1 MEFEYSQEVKG
12 KGKVKAFR
20 FQQWEQFVIAK
31 ALTQERNKMYKR
43 IERIENDPKNEG
55 QVTFQET
62 VRIITHEIREIGNII
77 DAMLNQ
83 ETL

>member
-12 KGKVKAFR
+12 QVKAFR

-55 QVTFQET
+55 QVTFKES
-62 VRIITHEIREIGNII
+62 VRNITHEIREIGNII
-77 DAMLNQ
+77 EAMLNQ

>member
-12 KGKVKAFR
+12 QVKAFR
-20 FQQWEQFVIAK
+20 FEQWEQILIAK
-31 ALTQERNKMYKR
+31 ALTQERTKMYKR

-62 VRIITHEIREIGNII
+62 VRILDQEIRDVSEIIN
-77 DAMLNQ
+77 AMQ
-83 ETL
+83 TIETL